1 MAWCSQGNGTG
12 CTPNVCF
19 QTIPAAGCIDMTY
32 WANYARAHNKPLMIG
47 EFCDEFNDGYDTQQM
62 INFLI
67 QNNGVYLGM
76 WDSDTGTIGNPPGL
90 GNCHITD
97 TVHNGGQTGVP
108 PSPVTLTKMNQLFG
122 GTNYTRRFFQPY
134 LPPPVPNPLGF

>member
-1 MAWCSQGNGTG
+1 M
-12 CTPNVCF
+12 VL
-19 QTIPAAGCIDMTY
+19 
-32 WANYARAHNKPLMIG
+32 ARQRDRLHSECVFSNDTRGRLYRYDILGQLCPRHNKPLLIG

-122 GTNYTRRFFQPY
+122 GTNYTGRFFQPY